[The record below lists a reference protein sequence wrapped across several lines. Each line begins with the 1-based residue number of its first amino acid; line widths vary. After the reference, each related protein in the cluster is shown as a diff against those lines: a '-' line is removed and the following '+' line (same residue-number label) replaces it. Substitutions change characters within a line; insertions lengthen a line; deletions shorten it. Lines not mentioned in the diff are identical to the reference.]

1 MEPITKDSASSVS
14 FSPGNATLG
23 VWRRRRGKGAR
34 AACGRAEQLFCPL
47 SVVGPAAGTGPSF
60 LPRSLSPPLTP
71 RGPPRTRI
79 HIQVCDNV
87 DVRPLKSA
95 LKSGRGSTP
104 TASLPATP
112 TRRRAGTPPAPPGA
126 FSGAVA
132 ADATQPR
139 YYVRRSGAGARKR
152 DPALAALGRVLAAA
166 GVVEAGRGG
175 AGATTSA
182 AALGASAVPD
192 AAPAH
197 VFILACSA
205 CGKGEVDSLV
215 SKAGVRAT
223 VFRCVWWTG
232 GAGGGASLFHA
243 CGDPSLPRA
252 LPPHLFTPPPSPP
265 KCTHSTPGAAS
276 TPAALAAA
284 AAAATHP
291 STPARL
297 FITTAHV
304 GCGPAAAALGE
315 WSAAGG
321 RHLAPPPPRRRA
333 GGGGGAA
340 PSSHPAITP
349 SAVIDGLRRAVGAV
363 WGFLTDADGGSGGSS
378 GSRPGSGG
386 APLCGEWSV
395 SAALVAGGGSTTPRS
410 GSGNTP
416 PAVAAAPAPL
426 RPDAPVSLDTAVD
439 AVAVS
444 RAEAAWRA
452 HHAEAEGAAEGGTQA
467 RSCRLGSPLPGGSGG
482 GGGGGAALLA
492 AKAPALHDFAPP
504 DLTLEA
510 RVAAMAGASAGEV
523 SDEAAALGAPAL
535 LRVAARAVAT
545 AGGDPAGLGCAAL
558 RLCGAGAGGPA
569 APAGVLR
576 AGWCDVP
583 ASGGGRRCYY
593 YD

>member
-1 MEPITKDSASSVS
+1 MKGWTPPHFCMEPITKDSASSVS

-47 SVVGPAAGTGPSF
+47 SVVGPAAGTGPPF

-126 FSGAVA
+126 FSAAVA

-197 VFILACSA
+197 AFILACSA

-243 CGDPSLPRA
+243 CGDPSSPSPSPFHPSLPPKMHTQHARRRLHARRPGRRRRGRHPPLHPGPALHHYRPRRLRPRRGRPGRVVRGGRAPPRA
-252 LPPHLFTPPPSPP
+252 PP
-265 KCTHSTPGAAS
+265 
-276 TPAALAAA
+276 
-284 AAAATHP
+284 
-291 STPARL
+291 
-297 FITTAHV
+297 
-304 GCGPAAAALGE
+304 
-315 WSAAGG
+315 
-321 RHLAPPPPRRRA
+321 APPPRGRRR
-333 GGGGGAA
+333 
-340 PSSHPAITP
+340 
-349 SAVIDGLRRAVGAV
+349 RR
-363 WGFLTDADGGSGGSS
+363 
-378 GSRPGSGG
+378 RPLLPPPHH
-386 APLCGEWSV
+386 PLC
-395 SAALVAGGGSTTPRS
+395 R
-410 GSGNTP
+410 
-416 PAVAAAPAPL
+416 
-426 RPDAPVSLDTAVD
+426 
-439 AVAVS
+439 
-444 RAEAAWRA
+444 
-452 HHAEAEGAAEGGTQA
+452 H
-467 RSCRLGSPLPGGSGG
+467 
-482 GGGGGAALLA
+482 
-492 AKAPALHDFAPP
+492 
-504 DLTLEA
+504 
-510 RVAAMAGASAGEV
+510 
-523 SDEAAALGAPAL
+523 
-535 LRVAARAVAT
+535 
-545 AGGDPAGLGCAAL
+545 
-558 RLCGAGAGGPA
+558 
-569 APAGVLR
+569 
-576 AGWCDVP
+576 
-583 ASGGGRRCYY
+583 
-593 YD
+593 